1 MVLRCSL
8 LGHDYGEPE
17 VDREREERGSEVVL
31 TVQTYEECA
40 RCGDRH
46 IISENTEITSLTPDE
61 RTEDVDRVSETAT
74 EPEGPGRD
82 EPGNR
87 RGPEPAATGA
97 NGADPPDDD
106 GDWPRTRGATAGRRS
121 DDPVRGPG
129 GGDETSTSRASATRA
144 RDDAAAGAN
153 TDGGTRSD
161 DPSAGNGAEP
171 ADASPEPTDSARGTE
186 PAGTATDRNV
196 PTDEAGEPIED
207 GEVLEDDGRK
217 PGEWPEPD
225 DVGPPAG
232 GGSDERWPDLEID
245 RVGGEELTYE
255 EPDEGAEETADGT
268 AEKAVSGSAV
278 GDSGTGIA
286 SAASAPAPGE
296 DPTVESADTEFY
308 CPTCSFVAP
317 GDHGSLRPGDICPDC
332 GRGYIGERERK

>member
-61 RTEDVDRVSETAT
+61 RRREVDRVGETTTRSED
-74 EPEGPGRD
+74 PDGD
-82 EPGNR
+82 ESEAR
-87 RGPEPAATGA
+87 RGPDPASAGA
-97 NGADPPDDD
+97 NGADPQEDD
-106 GDWPRTRGATAGRRS
+106 GDWPRTGGRAAGSRT

-129 GGDETSTSRASATRA
+129 GDDATGPDRASASQT
-144 RDDAAAGAN
+144 RDDAAGAD

-161 DPSAGNGAEP
+161 GPG
-171 ADASPEPTDSARGTE
+171 DAPEPTPGGSE
-186 PAGTATDRNV
+186 PAETTTGRNV

-217 PGEWPEPD
+217 PGEWPDPD
-225 DVGPPAG
+225 DVGPPADEDG
-232 GGSDERWPDLEID
+232 RERWADLDID

-255 EPDEGAEETADGT
+255 EPERVEGTSNEPTEDAG
-268 AEKAVSGSAV
+268 SGSAV
-278 GDSGTGIA
+278 TDPGTGIA
-286 SAASAPAPGE
+286 SATSAPAPGE
-296 DPTVESADTEFY
+296 NPTVEPADTEFY
-308 CPTCSFVAP
+308 CPTCAFVAP

-332 GRGYIGERERK
+332 GRGYIGERNRE